1 MLKGLCTVSVAW
13 EEQANGPEG
22 AYCRVT
28 QGDVESIE
36 EFEQLHGDDARV
48 GLEVAQEVTFL
59 KNLLSFGRNGLI
71 PSI

>member
-1 MLKGLCTVSVAW
+1 MVDS
-13 EEQANGPEG
+13 GPSSSHNTSSSISQLLIK
-22 AYCRVT
+22 VT

-36 EFEQLHGDDARV
+36 EFEQLDGDDARI

-59 KNLLSFGRNGLI
+59 NNLLSFGRNDLI

>member
-1 MLKGLCTVSVAW
+1 MVDSRPQSSHNTSSSISQLLIK
-13 EEQANGPEG
+13 
-22 AYCRVT
+22 VT

-36 EFEQLHGDDARV
+36 EFEQLDGDDARV

-59 KNLLSFGRNGLI
+59 NNLLSFGRNGLI

>member
-1 MLKGLCTVSVAW
+1 MVDS
-13 EEQANGPEG
+13 GPQSSHNTSTSISQLLIK
-22 AYCRVT
+22 VT

-36 EFEQLHGDDARV
+36 EFEQLHGYDARV

-59 KNLLSFGRNGLI
+59 NNLLSFGRNGLI

>member
-1 MLKGLCTVSVAW
+1 MVYSGPQSSHNTSFSISQLLIKVA
-13 EEQANGPEG
+13 
-22 AYCRVT
+22 

-36 EFEQLHGDDARV
+36 EFEQLDGDDARI

-59 KNLLSFGRNGLI
+59 NNLLSFGRNDLI

>member
-1 MLKGLCTVSVAW
+1 MVDS
-13 EEQANGPEG
+13 GPSSSHNTNSSISQLLIK
-22 AYCRVT
+22 VT

-36 EFEQLHGDDARV
+36 KFEQLDGDDARI

-59 KNLLSFGRNGLI
+59 NNLLSFGRNGLI